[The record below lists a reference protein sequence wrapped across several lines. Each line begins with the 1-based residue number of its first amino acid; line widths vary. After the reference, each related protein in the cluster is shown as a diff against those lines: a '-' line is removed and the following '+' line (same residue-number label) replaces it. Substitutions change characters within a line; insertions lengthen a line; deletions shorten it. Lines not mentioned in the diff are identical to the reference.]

1 MSFYKELLIF
11 VGVVTDNLPSLIA
24 CFVNML
30 KAVPVL
36 ISALTMSKTQAFTLM
51 AQANEDKHI
60 LRILSSKWS
69 STKVIFWRQISLKQQ
84 SKTVFEH
91 MKALAKWK
99 RRHKTIVKVLVEAK
113 NSVISWNL
121 HKKLWHLKSLFHFS
135 PKVRVIENKRYIDRV
150 RLNHQT

>member
-60 LRILSSKWS
+60 LRILSSK
-69 STKVIFWRQISLKQQ
+69 
-84 SKTVFEH
+84 
-91 MKALAKWK
+91 
-99 RRHKTIVKVLVEAK
+99 
-113 NSVISWNL
+113 
-121 HKKLWHLKSLFHFS
+121 
-135 PKVRVIENKRYIDRV
+135 
-150 RLNHQT
+150 